1 MLDKNISK
9 LFDGEEEEEREGG
22 EEESVC
28 MYLFVWGIEV
38 DLKA

>member
-9 LFDGEEEEEREGG
+9 LFDGEEEREGG

-28 MYLFVWGIEV
+28 MYLFVWGNEV